1 VQGESTETAGGALEE
16 LAAGKRVH
24 GVVEGWSAAKSNGG
38 MKDERMVRELGWQD
52 SA

>member
-16 LAAGKRVH
+16 LAAGERVH
-24 GVVEGWSAAKSNGG
+24 GVVEGWSFERRKNGENLRI
-38 MKDERMVRELGWQD
+38 DQV